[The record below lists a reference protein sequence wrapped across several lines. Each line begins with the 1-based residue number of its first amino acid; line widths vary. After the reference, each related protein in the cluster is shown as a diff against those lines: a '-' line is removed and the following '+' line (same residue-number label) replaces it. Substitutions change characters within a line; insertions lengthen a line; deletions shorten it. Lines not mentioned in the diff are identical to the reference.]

1 MKLKALKLKGIEKLL
16 ARLDDDELSRLE
28 RWISAELQER
38 DRTRGKAETKGRG
51 KPTGGNSPAPA
62 RSILAELR
70 LHVKTLEQPNTLQL
84 SRLFE
89 RRAGRPATL
98 EEERE
103 MVKIVIDE
111 RVRRGELCPE
121 CRLYPADRGPG
132 MKCSRCAYGRL

>member
-28 RWISAELQER
+28 LWISAERQER
-38 DRTRGKAETKGRG
+38 DRAKRDREEGRG
-51 KPTGGNSPAPA
+51 KPAGGNSPAPA

-70 LHVKTLEQPNTLQL
+70 EKVKTLQQPNSLQL
-84 SRLFE
+84 SLLFE
-89 RRAGRPATL
+89 RKVGRPTTL

-103 MVKIVIDE
+103 IMRIVIDE